1 MFDSRSGRVMNT
13 GMGKTIQIKS
23 IRPLLRQRLDAS
35 AEGNRRILSRE
46 ALARLERSFEI
57 EDALATRTHQKWIDE
72 AMAGEF
78 RKGSVER
85 LRAICR
91 KARGE
96 KE

>member
-1 MFDSRSGRVMNT
+1 MNT
-13 GMGKTIQIKS
+13 GMSKTLQIKS
-23 IRPLLRQRLDAS
+23 IPPVLRQRLDAS
-35 AEGNRRILSRE
+35 AEGNRRSLNQE

>member
-1 MFDSRSGRVMNT
+1 MNT

-23 IRPLLRQRLDAS
+23 IQPLLRQRLDAS
-35 AEGNRRILSRE
+35 AEGNRRSLSQE

-57 EDALATRTHQKWIDE
+57 EDALATRAHQKWIDE
-72 AMAGEF
+72 ALAGEF
-78 RKGSVER
+78 RKDSVDR